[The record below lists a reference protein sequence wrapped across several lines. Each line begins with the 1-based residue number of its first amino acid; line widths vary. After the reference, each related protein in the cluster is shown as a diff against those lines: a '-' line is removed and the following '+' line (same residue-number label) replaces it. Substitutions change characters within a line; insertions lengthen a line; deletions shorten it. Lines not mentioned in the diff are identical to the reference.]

1 MDVLLKGIS
10 LCTFIC
16 VNVEAAAA
24 VGGACC
30 HCTNANAAGIWKCPL
45 VMDSQK

>member
-24 VGGACC
+24 AGG
-30 HCTNANAAGIWKCPL
+30 GL
-45 VMDSQK
+45 VAIARMLMQLTFGNDIS